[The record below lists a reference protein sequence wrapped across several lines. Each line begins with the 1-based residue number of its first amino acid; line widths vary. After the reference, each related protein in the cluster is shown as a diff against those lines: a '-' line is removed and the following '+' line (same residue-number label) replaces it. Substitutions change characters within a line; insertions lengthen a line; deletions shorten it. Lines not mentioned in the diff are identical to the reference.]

1 MEWTKD
7 ERSEYVDRR
16 LNEVGYP
23 VRGRAARI
31 AEDCATS
38 HSQATNWL
46 GGAVPREPEEVKR
59 VADILNLEIMEWV
72 YGLTQSAVDTRKL
85 MKAVNFAKTLEQM
98 NPDKPPMTPS
108 QFTEIVMM
116 DYDNKIAGAALM
128 ETLAVIAEVRDR
140 GAVEGNGTTGQ
151 L

>member
-1 MEWTKD
+1 MEWTKE
-7 ERSEYVDRR
+7 ERSQYVERR

-23 VRGRAARI
+23 LRGRAARI
-31 AEDCATS
+31 AEDCNTS

-59 VADILNLEIMEWV
+59 VADTLNLEIMEWV

-85 MKAVNFAKTLEQM
+85 MKAITFAKTLEQQ
-98 NPDKPPMTPS
+98 NPNEEPMTPA

-116 DYDNKIAGAALM
+116 DYDNKIAGAAVM
-128 ETLAVIAEVRDR
+128 ETLAVIAEIRDG
-140 GAVEGNGTTGQ
+140 GAVRENGTAG
-151 L
+151 

>member
-1 MEWTKD
+1 MEWTKE
-7 ERSEYVDRR
+7 ERAQYVERR

-31 AEDCATS
+31 AEDCNTS
-38 HSQATNWL
+38 HSQASNWL

-85 MKAVNFAKTLEQM
+85 MRAITFAKTLEQQ
-98 NPDKPPMTPS
+98 NPKEEPMTPA

-116 DYDNKIAGAALM
+116 DYDNKIAGAAVM

-140 GAVEGNGTTGQ
+140 GADKVNGTKG
-151 L
+151 

>member
-1 MEWTKD
+1 MEWTKE
-7 ERSEYVDRR
+7 ERSMYIERR

-46 GGAVPREPEEVKR
+46 AGAVPREPEEVKR
-59 VADILNLEIMEWV
+59 VADRLNLEIMTWV

-85 MKAVNFAKTLEQM
+85 LKAINFAKTLELQYP
-98 NPDKPPMTPS
+98 NEKPMTPT

-116 DYDNKIAGAALM
+116 DYDDKIAGAAVM
-128 ETLAVIAEVRDR
+128 ETLAVIAEVRER
-140 GAVEGNGTTGQ
+140 GATEDNVTEG
-151 L
+151 